1 MHRKFYVDELYSST
15 ISPFLFSLARFSYW
29 VDNKWILDPIINA
42 IGRISIF
49 LSAIAG
55 TIDKYVVDGF
65 VNGLG
70 WAADKAG
77 AVLRNTQNGQVQV
90 YLMVV
95 VVSVTIWLLLAA
107 LPVLLSL
114 V

>member
-1 MHRKFYVDELYSST
+1 
-15 ISPFLFSLARFSYW
+15 LARFSYW

>member
-1 MHRKFYVDELYSST
+1 
-15 ISPFLFSLARFSYW
+15 
-29 VDNKWILDPIINA
+29 
-42 IGRISIF
+42 
-49 LSAIAG
+49 
-55 TIDKYVVDGF
+55 
-65 VNGLG
+65 
-70 WAADKAG
+70 
-77 AVLRNTQNGQVQV
+77 VQV